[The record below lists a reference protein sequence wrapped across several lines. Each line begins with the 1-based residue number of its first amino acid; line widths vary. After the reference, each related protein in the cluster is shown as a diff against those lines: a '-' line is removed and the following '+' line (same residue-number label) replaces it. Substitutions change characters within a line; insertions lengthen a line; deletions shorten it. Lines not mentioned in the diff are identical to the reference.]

1 MSPHYEYNYIY
12 FLVYKLKSDN
22 KLWIVKISDSIDDAI
37 KYKSS
42 IQNLNSKY
50 EKYYLIERK
59 VKAHH
64 IENELK
70 FKQFVNFIVEY
81 DDIVIKESL

>member
-1 MSPHYEYNYIY
+1 MSLHHEYNYIY

-22 KLWIVKISDSIDDAI
+22 KLWIVKISDSVDDAI

-59 VKAHH
+59 IKPHNL
-64 IENELK
+64 ENALK

>member
-1 MSPHYEYNYIY
+1 MSLHYEYNYIY

-22 KLWIVKISDSIDDAI
+22 KLWIVKISDSVDDAI

-42 IQNLNSKY
+42 IHNLDSKY

-59 VKAHH
+59 IKARDL
-64 IENELK
+64 ENALK
-70 FKQFVNFIVEY
+70 FKQFVNFTPEY